1 MTAELQIAR
10 VDAHDLEAIR
20 KLASSRLREDYTLEL
35 FQHLYENQSGCFLTA
50 KESGS
55 LLGFLVGVPLN
66 GSTLR
71 ILMLAVRAPSSR
83 KGVGSLLMGSAE
95 AYASHRKM
103 SSVMLEVGTNNEEGI
118 KFYTKLGYRITGLIP
133 EYYNDRTDAFV
144 MRKFISM

>member
-1 MTAELQIAR
+1 LTDELQIAR
-10 VDAHDLEAIR
+10 VDAQDLEKVR

-35 FQHLYENQSGCFLTA
+35 FQHLYENQPGCFLTA
-50 KESGS
+50 KMGNS
-55 LLGFLVGVPLN
+55 LIGFVVGVPMD

-71 ILMLAVRAPSSR
+71 ILMLAVRSSSSR
-83 KGVGSLLMGSAE
+83 KGIGSLLLTSAE

-103 SSVMLEVGTNNEEGI
+103 SSIVLEVGTNNDEGI
-118 KFYTKLGYRITGLIP
+118 KFYNKLGYRITGLIP

>member
-1 MTAELQIAR
+1 MTDELQIAR
-10 VDAHDLEAIR
+10 VEAGDLEAVR
-20 KLASSRLREDYTLEL
+20 RLASSRLREDYTLEL

-50 KESGS
+50 KAGTS
-55 LLGFLVGVPLN
+55 LIGFIVGVPMD

-71 ILMLAVRAPSSR
+71 ILMLAVRTSWSK
-83 KGVGSLLMGSAE
+83 KGVGSMLMGSAE

-103 SSVMLEVGTNNEEGI
+103 SSVLLEVGTNNDEGI
-118 KFYTKLGYRITGLIP
+118 RFYTKLGYRITGLIS